1 MRIGYLIYVDNL
13 WYWGDFKFLVVII
26 KVLKFFGI
34 NYLLWKKKIIMK
46 KGVLVKFVIMNK
58 KNIDF

>member
-34 NYLLWKKKIIMK
+34 NYLLWKKINYEKRWISKICDNELK
-46 KGVLVKFVIMNK
+46 K
-58 KNIDF
+58 IDF